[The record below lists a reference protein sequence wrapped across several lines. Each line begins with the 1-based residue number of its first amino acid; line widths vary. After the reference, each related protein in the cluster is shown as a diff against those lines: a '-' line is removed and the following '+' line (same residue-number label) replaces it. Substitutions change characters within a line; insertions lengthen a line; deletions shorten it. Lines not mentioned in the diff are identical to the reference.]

1 MPEVLACG
9 VGFDVSEEEGD
20 GAAGTIAHDPLQ
32 TLGWT
37 WFYPIVAR
45 GHGDQANGVKVDRLG
60 PVRRRRAE
68 PELIEDVKVR
78 HRVPVYGRSP
88 VVQVG
93 HERLHARG

>member
-1 MPEVLACG
+1 MPGVLACG
-9 VGFDVSEEEGD
+9 AGLEVSEEEVD

-60 PVRRRRAE
+60 PARRRQAE
-68 PELIEDVKVR
+68 PTLIEDNSICSRYRFATLEAMLSVMIA
-78 HRVPVYGRSP
+78 SP
-88 VVQVG
+88 CPD
-93 HERLHARG
+93 